1 MDHFFVMRLVYFD
14 VLESLDL
21 RKLLALGWLQEI
33 LFHVPGECHKFDV
46 LVEVSVEVVVSVETT
61 EI

>member
-1 MDHFFVMRLVYFD
+1 MRLVYFD